1 MKYVC
6 FLAIV
11 LCSVRGMAQTD
22 LENKILQLEGQLKE
36 QVERNSI
43 LKQALDIRER
53 GREIKQED
61 VTIRVTSLQQDRES
75 GELSV
80 EGLITYHGTTK
91 RNLQF
96 VEQQAVDLGGNVYE
110 TYKVVKPKEESEK
123 VFLQNVTAD
132 IPYSFVIKFEGTKDK
147 LATLSLLRLQI
158 YGARSSL
165 LNFDFKGMEVGW

>member
-1 MKYVC
+1 MKYVY

-36 QVERNSI
+36 QAERNSI
-43 LKQALDIRER
+43 LKRALDIREA
-53 GREIKQED
+53 GKEVKLED
-61 VTIRVTSLQQDRES
+61 VTIRITSLQQNRES

-80 EGLITYHGTTK
+80 QGVITYHGTTK

-96 VEQQAVDLGGNVYE
+96 VEQQVVDPEGNTYE

-132 IPYSFVIKFEGTKDK
+132 IPYSFVIKFDGTKDK
-147 LATLSLLRLQI
+147 LATLSLL
-158 YGARSSL
+158 
-165 LNFDFKGMEVGW
+165 